1 MTQHGNIPSPL
12 ATGGAGAAF
21 EQQVG
26 AMFLALLLVRLVP
39 AVFRDCHVD
48 EVRFQT
54 HHLGWE
60 PDDILVGCSSEHD
73 ERRLLAIQ
81 VKRNFAV
88 RSSSSDCM
96 QTFQRFW
103 RDFKSV
109 DLFDPDHDVLVLV
122 TLPGTETLMD
132 GLLMASIS
140 VLPNWPA
147 SMSHHGECDI
157 DAERAGKT
165 TGPKQFTGSSRLS
178 RSDWRTM
185 RCVAGRANVPTWST
199 FGSFIWPRQPW
210 SRKWTGRSGDC
221 LSRA

>member
-1 MTQHGNIPSPL
+1 M
-12 ATGGAGAAF
+12 
-21 EQQVG
+21 
-26 AMFLALLLVRLVP
+26 
-39 AVFRDCHVD
+39 D

-132 GLLMASIS
+132 GLLMAGIS

-165 TGPKQFTGSSRLS
+165 TGTKKLSQNPDPQIHWLVSGLTCMVSLKSSGGTV
-178 RSDWRTM
+178 WRN
-185 RCVAGRANVPTWST
+185 RR
-199 FGSFIWPRQPW
+199 R
-210 SRKWTGRSGDC
+210 
-221 LSRA
+221 